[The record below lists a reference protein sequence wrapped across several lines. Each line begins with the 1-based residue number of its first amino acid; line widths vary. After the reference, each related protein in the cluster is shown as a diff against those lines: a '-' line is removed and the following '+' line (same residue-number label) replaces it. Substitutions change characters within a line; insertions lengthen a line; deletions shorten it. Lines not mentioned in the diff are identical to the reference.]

1 MTMDN
6 KRISTA
12 AKNKRLKGILS
23 ITLKGLLINCLLVVV
38 KIICGIVGRSG
49 AMIADGIH
57 SLSDS
62 VSDVFLFL
70 GFKIADKPPDKTHK
84 YGHGKFE
91 TVMTMMISI
100 MILFAG
106 GYIFYKSSYRIYL
119 YLCDSEHLSRP
130 GWIAL
135 LAAVLSLITKE
146 YLYRIT
152 KKAGQQF
159 QSNAVIANAW
169 HHRTDALTSVAAF
182 LGIGGAIILNDNWLI
197 LDPLAAVLVSVFI
210 VFIGIRL
217 IKESIMELLETSLSF
232 DKETEIIKIIKS
244 VQGVLNPHNL
254 KTRKVGNYIVIDIH
268 IEVNSFLNV
277 IQAHDIA
284 SKVETSLQNRFGTDT
299 LVSVH
304 IEPFD
309 FVR

>member
-1 MTMDN
+1 MRVEENTIPTTD
-6 KRISTA
+6 
-12 AKNKRLKGILS
+12 KNQRLKGVLS
-23 ITLKGLLINCLLVVV
+23 ITLKGLAINLLLVIV
-38 KIICGIVGRSG
+38 KISSGIFGRSG

-91 TVMTMMISI
+91 TLLTVIISLMII
-100 MILFAG
+100 FAG
-106 GYIFYKSSYRIYL
+106 ALILYRNSSQIYRHLI
-119 YLCDSEHLSRP
+119 DSEPLIRP

-135 LAAVLSLITKE
+135 FAAVLSLIVKE

-152 KKAGQQF
+152 KKVGQKYH
-159 QSNAVIANAW
+159 SNAVIANAW
-169 HHRTDALTSVAAF
+169 HHRTDALTSIAAF

-197 LDPLAAVLVSVFI
+197 LDPLTAVLVSVFI
-210 VFIGIRL
+210 LFIGFRL
-217 IKESIMELLETSLSF
+217 IKDSFMELLETSLSE
-232 DKETEIIKIIKS
+232 DKEREIIKIVKS
-244 VQGVLNPHNL
+244 VHGVLNPHNL

-284 SKVETSLQNRFGTDT
+284 TEVEATLQNRFGIDT

-309 FVR
+309 FVK